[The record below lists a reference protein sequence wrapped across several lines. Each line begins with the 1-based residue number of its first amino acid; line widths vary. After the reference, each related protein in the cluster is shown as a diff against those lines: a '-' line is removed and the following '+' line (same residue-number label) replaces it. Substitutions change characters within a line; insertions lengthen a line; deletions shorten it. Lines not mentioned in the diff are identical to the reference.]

1 MRRSG
6 VFGGVL
12 ALMLAAA
19 SASQAQQ
26 AAPQA
31 ALAAGQGAARPGEPQ
46 AVRLSPSPAERAA
59 LQQALRGNA
68 AAGEGGRGLLVARGL
83 DPALVNRSPVPVLIP
98 DLPGTSARLFLVP
111 DVQPQAYAASIDM
124 AGQSLVIIGSAK
136 AYAPPPGAPPVT
148 LSATDAFGDLAV
160 LFAYRA
166 THPNAPPPAPGSLP
180 QSVHISRTE
189 YGVDLSFS
197 QFGAPYQVSLMCAD
211 PDNDPRCSEGAAMLL
226 LVRMILVGGGSGW

>member
-1 MRRSG
+1 MGRTGRI
-6 VFGGVL
+6 GGLL
-12 ALMLAAA
+12 ALMLAVA
-19 SASQAQQ
+19 SAAQSQQ
-26 AAPQA
+26 AAPG
-31 ALAAGQGAARPGEPQ
+31 ALAAPPQGGARAGEPQ

-68 AAGEGGRGLLVARGL
+68 AAAEGGRGLLIARGL
-83 DPALVNRSPVPVLIP
+83 DPTLVSRSPVPVLIP
-98 DLPGTSARLFLVP
+98 DLPGTSARIFLVP

-136 AYAPPPGAPPVT
+136 AYAQPPGAQAVAP
-148 LSATDAFGDLAV
+148 SAADVFGDLAV
-160 LFAYRA
+160 LLAYKA
-166 THPNAPPPAPGSLP
+166 VHPNAPPPAPGSLP

-197 QFGAPYQVSLMCAD
+197 QFGAPYQVSMMCAD